1 MERFLLFIPARFVW
15 ALFSG
20 AHCTGMHQF
29 VAPHIAGGSGVPA
42 DLVSAF
48 IIASLATTG
57 LFWLAL
63 GGISGAV
70 YRRLA

>member
-29 VAPHIAGGSGVPA
+29 VAPHIADGMG
-42 DLVSAF
+42 
-48 IIASLATTG
+48 ASL
-57 LFWLAL
+57 
-63 GGISGAV
+63 
-70 YRRLA
+70 